1 MVSHHVV
8 TSVGLRK
15 RLYTQLEPDAR
26 ARSGLSP
33 LNTFIFALVLLS
45 FLALALETEET
56 IGPTWRAVIDYLN
69 IAIVA
74 VFAIEYVV
82 RVWVAGEDPRYR
94 GIKGRLRYV
103 FTPYA
108 IADLIAFL
116 PELLWILL
124 TPEGVGDDVLIILRV
139 LRLARLIKI
148 ARFVPAF
155 DVLGATV
162 ERAGTQLLTTL
173 AMALALVYVS
183 AVALYF
189 VEGVGGQQQESFA
202 SIPRALWW
210 AIATL
215 TTVGYGD
222 VYPVTGLGRIFASV
236 IALAGIGVVAL
247 PAGVFA
253 SAFSDELR
261 EREIKKLKARVEAVE
276 TENEDLEAENAELE
290 AENEE
295 LEAELDADSDKSS

>member
-1 MVSHHVV
+1 MVAQHMV
-8 TSVGLRK
+8 TGVGLRK
-15 RLYTQLEPDAR
+15 RLYSELEPDAR
-26 ARSGLSP
+26 SRSGLSK
-33 LNTFIFALVLLS
+33 LNSFIFALVLLS

-56 IGPTWRAVIDYLN
+56 IGPAWRTGIDILN
-69 IAIVA
+69 VAIVA
-74 VFAIEYVV
+74 VFALEYFV
-82 RVWVAGEDPRYR
+82 RVWVAGEDPRY
-94 GIKGRLRYV
+94 KGVAGRIRYMA
-103 FTPYA
+103 TPYA

-124 TPEGVGDDVLIILRV
+124 TPAGVGDEVLIILRV
-139 LRLARLIKI
+139 LRLARLVKL

-162 ERAGTQLLTTL
+162 QRAGMQLLTTL

-189 VEGVGGQQQESFA
+189 VEGIGGQQQESFA

-261 EREIKKLKARVEAVE
+261 EREIRNLKERVEEVE
-276 TENEDLEAENAELE
+276 TENEELE

-295 LEAELDADSDKSS
+295 LEAELEVAPDTGDP

>member
-1 MVSHHVV
+1 MVTQHVV
-8 TSVGLRK
+8 TGVGLRSK
-15 RLYTQLEPDAR
+15 LYSQLESGAQNKT
-26 ARSGLSP
+26 GLSV
-33 LNTFIFALVLLS
+33 LNSFIIGLVLLS

-56 IGPTWRAVIDYLN
+56 IGPAWRQGIDYLN
-69 IAIVA
+69 LFIVV
-74 VFAIEYVV
+74 VFAIEYAV
-82 RVWVAGEDPRYR
+82 RLWVAGEDPRYR

-103 FTPYA
+103 MTPYA
-108 IADLIAFL
+108 ITDLIAFL
-116 PELLWILL
+116 PELLWIIF
-124 TPEGVGDDVLIILRV
+124 TPAGVGDDVLIVLRV
-139 LRLARLIKI
+139 LRLARLVKL

-162 ERAGTQLLTTL
+162 ARAGTQLLTTL

-189 VEGVGGQQQESFA
+189 IEGVGGQQQEGFS

-210 AIATL
+210 AIVTL

-222 VYPVTGLGRIFASV
+222 VYPVTALGRIFAAIIS
-236 IALAGIGVVAL
+236 LAGIGVVAL

-261 EREIKKLKARVEAVE
+261 EREIKKLQERVDEVE
-276 TENEDLEAENAELE
+276 SEVDELESEVEGLEAKR
-290 AENEE
+290 
-295 LEAELDADSDKSS
+295 DPPGF